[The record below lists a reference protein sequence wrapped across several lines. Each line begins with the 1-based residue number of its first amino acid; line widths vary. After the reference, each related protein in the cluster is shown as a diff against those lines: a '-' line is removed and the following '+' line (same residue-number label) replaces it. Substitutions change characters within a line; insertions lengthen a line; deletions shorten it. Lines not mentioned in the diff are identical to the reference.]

1 MDFDLTP
8 EQTEWRDGIRAFLAG
23 HLTAELREDLRAR
36 AFSRSDLVDRFQKD
50 LAGQGWWG
58 VNWPKEYGGL
68 DKTAMEQLILVDELE
83 YAGAPPL
90 PLTVTSLGPMII
102 RFGTEQ
108 NKREWLP
115 LVTRGDATFAL
126 GYSEPDAGTDLANL
140 RTRAARDGDEWI
152 INCQK
157 IWNSEAH
164 LATHEWLAVRTDP
177 DAPKHRGISV
187 IIVPIDSP
195 GITVSP
201 LWTWGDVRTNLVFFE
216 DVRVPRGNL
225 IGEMNQGWYYIVGAL
240 AFERIAL
247 GTTGSLRRLFDDLVT
262 FCRRT
267 VVDGRPLAE
276 RPEVQLRLA
285 DLAVDLEVAQLF
297 SLQTASLIDAGGIPA
312 REASMQK
319 VFSTELRTK
328 LADWGMQ
335 IVDLYGQLHESD
347 EDAALSGRLERT
359 YRMAPFLRFGGGT
372 NEVMRSIIA
381 ERGLGLPRG
390 A

>member
-1 MDFDLTP
+1 MDFDLTDD
-8 EQTEWRDGIRAFLAG
+8 QAAWRASIRAFLDRN
-23 HLTAELREDLRAR
+23 LTPELRAELATH
-36 AFSRSDLVDRFQKD
+36 AFTRSPLVEQFQK
-50 LAGQGWWG
+50 AQAAEGWWG

-68 DKTAMEQLILVDELE
+68 DKTAVEQLILTDELE

-102 RFGTEQ
+102 RFGTEA

-115 LVTRGDATFAL
+115 QITRGETTFAL

-140 RTRAARDGDEWI
+140 RTRAELDGDEWV
-152 INCQK
+152 INGQK

-177 DAPKHRGISV
+177 DAPKHKGISV

-195 GITVSP
+195 GITVNP

-225 IGEMNQGWYYIVGAL
+225 IGEVNQGWSYIVGAL
-240 AFERIAL
+240 ALERSAL
-247 GTTGSLRRLFDDLVT
+247 GSTGSLQRLFDDLVEL
-262 FCRRT
+262 CRST
-267 VVDGRPLAE
+267 VVDGRALAE

-285 DLAVDLEVAQLF
+285 ELAVDLEVAHLF
-297 SLQTASLIDAGGIPA
+297 SRQTASLLDAGAIPA
-312 REASMQK
+312 KEASMQK
-319 VFSTELRTK
+319 VFTTELRTK

-335 IVDLYGQLHESD
+335 LLDAYGQLHGD
-347 EDAALSGRLERT
+347 DDDAPLAGRLERT

-372 NEVMRSIIA
+372 NEVMRTIVA
-381 ERGLGLPRG
+381 ERGYGLPRG

>member
-1 MDFDLTP
+1 MDFDLTSA
-8 EQTEWRDGIRAFLAG
+8 QAEWRDSIRDFLARR
-23 HLTAELREDLRAR
+23 LTPELRAEMRER
-36 AFSRSDLVDRFQKD
+36 GFSRSPSIEAFQKEM
-50 LAGQGWWG
+50 AAQGFWG

-68 DKTAMEQLILVDELE
+68 DKTAVEQLILIDELE
-83 YAGAPPL
+83 YAGAPPI

-102 RFGTEQ
+102 RFGTDE

-115 LVTRGDATFAL
+115 QITRGETTFAL

-140 RTRAARDGDEWI
+140 RTRAVLDGDEWV
-152 INCQK
+152 INGQK

-177 DAPKHRGISV
+177 DAPKHKGISV

-195 GITVSP
+195 GISVQP

-225 IGEMNQGWYYIVGAL
+225 IGEVNLGWGYIVGAL

-247 GTTGSLRRLFDDLVT
+247 GTTGSLRRLFDDLVEAT
-262 FCRRT
+262 KRT
-267 VVDGRPLAE
+267 VVDGRALSE
-276 RPEVQLRLA
+276 RPEVKLRLGE
-285 DLAVDLEVAQLF
+285 LAVDLEIAQLF

-312 REASMQK
+312 KEASMQK
-319 VFSTELRTK
+319 VFTTELRTK

-335 IVDLYGQLHESD
+335 IFDLYGQLNLSD
-347 EDAALSGRLERT
+347 GDAPLGGALERT
-359 YRMAPFLRFGGGT
+359 YRIAPFLRFGGGT
-372 NEVMRSIIA
+372 NEVMRTIIA
-381 ERGLGLPRG
+381 ERGYQLPR
-390 A
+390 AN